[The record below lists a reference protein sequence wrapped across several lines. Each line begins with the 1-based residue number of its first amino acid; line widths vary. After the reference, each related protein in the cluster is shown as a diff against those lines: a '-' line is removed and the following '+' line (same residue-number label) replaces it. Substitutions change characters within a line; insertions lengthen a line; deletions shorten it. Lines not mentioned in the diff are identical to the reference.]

1 MKKPPEKTARFQP
14 KTLAELACTNNAL
27 RRASRRLGN
36 LYDEALAPLS
46 MTASQLGF
54 LSEIEK
60 CRDHDDHCGVT
71 LQELA
76 GRMGIQMSA
85 VTHAMKPLLRDEM
98 VELARDA
105 KDARSKRCVLTA
117 IGKARL
123 QEAMVL
129 WAQTNERVER
139 ILGAESA
146 QMLRAMADAIASEDF
161 LEQYQAD
168 AAGL

>member
-1 MKKPPEKTARFQP
+1 
-14 KTLAELACTNNAL
+14 
-27 RRASRRLGN
+27 
-36 LYDEALAPLS
+36 
-46 MTASQLGF
+46 
-54 LSEIEK
+54 
-60 CRDHDDHCGVT
+60 
-71 LQELA
+71 
-76 GRMGIQMSA
+76 MGIQMSA

-117 IGKARL
+117 MGKARL

-146 QMLRAMADAIASEDF
+146 QMLRAMADAIASDDF